1 MTRYTTLDLPQLARA
16 SVGFDRMFREMDR
29 VFENS
34 KTTSYPPYNIVKL
47 SDDEFMISV
56 AVAGFNMSDL
66 DITLEKNVLTI
77 QGTSPDTKDE
87 VDYLHKGIGS
97 RNFTREFTLAD
108 YIEVESA
115 SLELGMLNVHLKRY
129 VPEEMQPKKIAITEP
144 NLIEG

>member
-16 SVGFDRMFREMDR
+16 SVGFDQMFREIDR

-56 AVAGFNMSDL
+56 AVAGFNMADL

-77 QGTSPDTKDE
+77 QGTSPETKDE

-115 SLELGMLNVHLKRY
+115 SLELGMLNVHLKRL

-144 NLIEG
+144 NLLEG

>member
-16 SVGFDRMFREMDR
+16 SVRFDRMFREMDR

-115 SLELGMLNVHLKRY
+115 SLELGMLNVHLKRL

>member
-16 SVGFDRMFREMDR
+16 SVGFDRILREMDR

-115 SLELGMLNVHLKRY
+115 SLELGMLNVHLKRL